1 MVGLSEAPRRLDFL
15 GGGERGRAGGPKAPR
30 IGVTDDAI
38 GGADRRASL
47 AALFPHAGFE
57 SAGARWA
64 DAPSGRYDLLIVA
77 VAAASAASV
86 EQAVAKL
93 KNLAPAERVIVVLSD
108 ADVVTSRR
116 LLREGAADV
125 LPAPAGEPALA
136 VSIERQLAA
145 NPALRQE
152 AAKPGQVIAFLKA
165 GGGVGA
171 TSLGVQVGAL
181 AAARAPNRVCFADLD
196 LQFGCGALYLDMP
209 EALSIADVLGAGA
222 TLQDTLFGTALST
235 HASGAKVLAAPRD
248 ITPLE
253 ALSPQLAEILIA
265 GLKRD
270 FALTI
275 LDMPSVWTAWTNRAL
290 QLADRIVMVTQ
301 LSVPH
306 MQLLKRQMRILT
318 SQGLDEHP
326 LMVVL
331 NGVSAEQQ
339 SQVSLKSAERAIGR
353 KFDAIIPED
362 RRTMNA
368 AINQGL
374 TIGAVRRGTKLEKA
388 IAELC
393 DRVAADALTEA
404 RAVR

>member
-1 MVGLSEAPRRLDFL
+1 MSEAPRRLDFL
-15 GGGERGRAGGPKAPR
+15 NGEERGKAGGSKGPR
-30 IGVTDDAI
+30 IGVTEDVV
-38 GGADRRASL
+38 GGPDRLASL
-47 AALFPHAGFE
+47 AALFPHATFE
-57 SAGARWA
+57 SAGGRWL
-64 DAPSGRYDLLIVA
+64 DAASGRYDVLIA
-77 VAAASAASV
+77 GVAASSAAHV

-93 KNLAPAERVIVVLSD
+93 KALPAGERVIVVLVD

-136 VSIERQLAA
+136 VAIERLLAA
-145 NPALRQE
+145 NPALKHEE
-152 AAKPGQVIAFLKA
+152 ARPGQAIALLKA

-171 TSLGVQVGAL
+171 TSLGVQLAAL

-196 LQFGCGALYLDMP
+196 LQFGCGSLYLDLP
-209 EALSIADVLGAGA
+209 EALSLADVLGAGT
-222 TLQDTLFGTALST
+222 TLQDTPFGTALAT
-235 HASGAKVLAAPRD
+235 HRSGVKVLAAPRD

-253 ALSPQLAEILIA
+253 ALSPQIADILIA

-275 LDMPSVWTAWTNRAL
+275 IDLPSVWTAWTNRAL
-290 QLADRIVMVTQ
+290 QLADRVVIVTQ

-306 MQLLKRQMRILT
+306 MQQLKRQMRIIT

-326 LMVVL
+326 MTLVI
-331 NGVSAEQQ
+331 NGVSSEQQ

-353 KFDAIIPED
+353 KFDVVIPED

-374 TIGAVRRGTKLEKA
+374 TISAVRRGTKLEKA

-404 RAVR
+404 RAIR

>member
-1 MVGLSEAPRRLDFL
+1 MSEAPRRVDFL
-15 GGGERGRAGGPKAPR
+15 NSEERGKAGGLTGPR
-30 IGVTDDAI
+30 IGVTEDVV
-38 GGADRRASL
+38 GGPDRLASL
-47 AALFPHAGFE
+47 AALFPHATFE

-64 DAPSGRYDLLIVA
+64 DATPGRYDVLIAGVS
-77 VAAASAASV
+77 AASAPSI
-86 EQAVAKL
+86 EQAAAKL
-93 KNLAPAERVIVVLSD
+93 RALAPHERVIVVLGD

-136 VSIERQLAA
+136 VAIERQLAA
-145 NPALRQE
+145 NPTLLKRE

-171 TSLGVQVGAL
+171 TSLGVQLAAL
-181 AAARAPNRVCFADLD
+181 AAARAPDRVCFADLD
-196 LQFGCGALYLDMP
+196 LQFGCGALYLDLP
-209 EALSIADVLGAGA
+209 EALSIADVLGAG
-222 TLQDTLFGTALST
+222 TGLQDTPFGTALAS
-235 HASGAKVLAAPRD
+235 HKSGAKVLAAPRD

-253 ALSPQLAEILIA
+253 ALSPQLAEILIT

-275 LDMPSVWTAWTNRAL
+275 LDLPAVWTAWTNRVL

-306 MQLLKRQMRILT
+306 MQQLKRQMRIIT
-318 SQGLDEHP
+318 SQGLDDHP
-326 LMVVL
+326 MILVI
-331 NGVSAEQQ
+331 NGVSSEQQ

-353 KFDAIIPED
+353 KFDVVIPED
-362 RRTMNA
+362 RRTMSA

-393 DRVAADALTEA
+393 ERVAAEALTEA
-404 RAVR
+404 KAAR

>member
-1 MVGLSEAPRRLDFL
+1 MSEAPRRVDFL
-15 GGGERGRAGGPKAPR
+15 NSQERRSGGSRGPR
-30 IGVTDDAI
+30 IGATEDVV
-38 GGADRRASL
+38 GGPDRLASL
-47 AALFPHAGFE
+47 AALFPHASFE
-57 SAGARWA
+57 SAGVRWL
-64 DAPSGRYDLLIVA
+64 DATPGRYDVLIVG
-77 VAAASAASV
+77 VAAASAANV

-93 KNLAPAERVIVVLSD
+93 QLASVHERIIVVLSD

-136 VSIERQLAA
+136 VAIERQLAA
-145 NPALRQE
+145 NPALKAE
-152 AAKPGQVIAFLKA
+152 ASKPGQVIAFLKA

-171 TSLGVQVGAL
+171 TSLGVQLAAL
-181 AAARAPNRVCFADLD
+181 AAPRAANRVCFADLD
-196 LQFGCGALYLDMP
+196 LQFGCGSLYLDLP
-209 EALSIADVLGAGA
+209 EALSLSDVLGAG
-222 TLQDTLFGTALST
+222 TGLQDTSFATALSG
-235 HASGAKVLAAPRD
+235 HRSGAKVLAAPRD

-253 ALSPQLAEILIA
+253 ALSPQLAEMLIG
-265 GLKRD
+265 GLRRD

-275 LDMPSVWTAWTNRAL
+275 LDLPSVWTAWTNRAL

-306 MQLLKRQMRILT
+306 MQQLKRQMRIIA
-318 SQGLDEHP
+318 SQGLDELP
-326 LMVVL
+326 MTLVI

-353 KFDAIIPED
+353 KFDVVIPED

-393 DRVAADALTEA
+393 ERVAADALTEA
-404 RAVR
+404 KAAR